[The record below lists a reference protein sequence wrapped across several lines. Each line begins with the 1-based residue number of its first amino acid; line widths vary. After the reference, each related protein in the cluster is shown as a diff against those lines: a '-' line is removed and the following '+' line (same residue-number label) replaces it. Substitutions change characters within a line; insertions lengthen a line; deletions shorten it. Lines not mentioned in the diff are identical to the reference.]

1 MNRTNSFQNQQ
12 NWLHVPLHP
21 ISIYIAH
28 IHYCC
33 PPDWAVLSYVMH
45 VEQAKC
51 LCVFSL
57 YIMHVLECW
66 GTTTRS
72 DYIRH
77 TGGYSKRLGA
87 LGSREFINRTDS
99 YAMLV
104 ACLCLSLP
112 FHKSAWI
119 GKRMH
124 QKSDLKANKHMW
136 NWSEPPV
143 FVWGGGL

>member
-1 MNRTNSFQNQQ
+1 MNKTNSFQDQQ
-12 NWLHVPLHP
+12 NWLDVPLHP

-28 IHYCC
+28 IHHCC
-33 PPDWAVLSYVMH
+33 LPDWAVLSYVMY

-66 GTTTRS
+66 GTTMQS

-77 TGGYSKRLGA
+77 TVGYSKRLGV

-99 YAMLV
+99 YATLKV
-104 ACLCLSLP
+104 CLCLSLP
-112 FHKSAWI
+112 FLKSAWI

-124 QKSDLKANKHMW
+124 RKSDPNANKHTW
-136 NWSEPPV
+136 NWSEPLV
-143 FVWGGGL
+143 FVLGWGV